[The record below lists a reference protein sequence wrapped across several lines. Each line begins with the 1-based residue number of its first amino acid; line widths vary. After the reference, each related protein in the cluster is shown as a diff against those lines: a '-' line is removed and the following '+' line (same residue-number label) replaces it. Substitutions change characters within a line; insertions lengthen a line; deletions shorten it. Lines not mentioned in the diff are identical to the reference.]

1 MLNVITPATKRDLT
15 TLDAVKLELEVT
27 DGTAD
32 TYLGGLIGQ
41 ASGAIESWC
50 GRVFAREV
58 VRETVHLTE
67 PAAVLLLS
75 RFPIAA
81 ITSPITTEAGSL
93 TPALYEAQDGTGMV
107 YRLTSSGARSVWSP
121 GRILVDYAAGFL
133 LPGDEGR
140 DLPPDIER
148 AAILAVRNAWHTR
161 GRDQTVRSEDVDGV
175 GSFSYGLPAS
185 LPADVTDLL
194 APYRLPGFA

>member
-1 MLNVITPATKRDLT
+1 MLTVITPATKRDLT

-32 TYLGGLIGQ
+32 IYLGGLIGQ
-41 ASGAIESWC
+41 ASRAIESWC
-50 GRVFAREV
+50 GRVFAREG
-58 VRETVHLTE
+58 VRETVHLAE

-81 ITSPITTEAGSL
+81 ITSVTTEAGSL
-93 TPALYEAQDGTGMV
+93 ASALYEADAGTGMI
-107 YRLTSSGARSVWSP
+107 YRLTSSAARSVWSP
-121 GRILVDYAAGFL
+121 GRILVDYTAGFL

-140 DLPPDIER
+140 DLPADIER

-161 GRDQTVRSEDVDGV
+161 GRDQTMRSEDVDGV
-175 GSFSYGLPAS
+175 GSFSYGLPSS

>member
-1 MLNVITPATKRDLT
+1 MLTVITPAAKRDLT

-27 DGTAD
+27 DDAAD
-32 TYLGGLIGQ
+32 AYLGGLIGQ
-41 ASGAIESWC
+41 ASRAIESWC
-50 GRVFAREV
+50 GRVFAREGL
-58 VRETVHLTE
+58 RETVHLTE
-67 PAAVLLLS
+67 PAGTLLLS
-75 RFPIAA
+75 RFPLAA
-81 ITSPITTEAGSL
+81 ITSVTTEAGSL
-93 TPALYEAQDGTGMV
+93 APALYEAEAETGML
-107 YRLTSSGARSVWSP
+107 YRLTASGARSVWSP

-148 AAILAVRNAWHTR
+148 AAILAVRNAWHAR

-185 LPADVTDLL
+185 LSADVTDLL